1 MTRRSAWAGR
11 LCVPDYLHLVN
22 GPGGAMTVLNPMSGQ
37 WHALNVTA
45 GALWRE
51 LGRTGDLDIA
61 ISALEVGYPE
71 SVRQVFRAD
80 ARLLALDLRRRG
92 LVVRGEVAAGER
104 MPADRDLGTP
114 TRALDGVDA
123 DFGWRT
129 ALLAHFGLLIAVC
142 LLRLPFRWTLRLV
155 DVVLHRWC
163 ARRSTAAEAS
173 VTMAAVTAA
182 ANRYPGRAACL
193 ERSLGAV
200 VTAAITRRRLTWV
213 LGAAEDPC
221 RFHAWVEVG

>member
-11 LCVPDYLHLVN
+11 LRVPDHLHLVN

-45 GALWRE
+45 SALWGE

-80 ARLLALDLRRRG
+80 ARRLALDLRRRG

-104 MPADRDLGTP
+104 MPGDRNLGTP
-114 TRALDGVDA
+114 SRTLD
-123 DFGWRT
+123 
-129 ALLAHFGLLIAVC
+129 
-142 LLRLPFRWTLRLV
+142 
-155 DVVLHRWC
+155 
-163 ARRSTAAEAS
+163 
-173 VTMAAVTAA
+173 
-182 ANRYPGRAACL
+182 
-193 ERSLGAV
+193 
-200 VTAAITRRRLTWV
+200 
-213 LGAAEDPC
+213 
-221 RFHAWVEVG
+221 